1 MKFIHLSDLHIG
13 KRVNGFSMMED
24 QEYILNEII
33 NIIDNEE
40 PQAVILAG
48 DIYDKAIPQADAVE
62 LLDDFLVKLSER
74 RLQVFVISGNHDS
87 PERLAFGRR
96 LMEDSGIYVAPVY
109 DGNVKPFTVKDD
121 YGEVNIFLLPF
132 IKPVQVRKAFPQ
144 QVHEI
149 ESYNDAVRVA
159 IENMDIDSSVRS
171 VLVTHQF
178 VTGAVR
184 SESEDMTLS
193 AGGSDNIDCGIFKK
207 FDYVALGHI
216 HKPQNIGSPN
226 IRYCGTPL
234 KYSFSE
240 SLHEK
245 SVTVAELEE
254 KGSLSVRTVPLKPMR
269 DMVEIR
275 GEYDR
280 VTAKSF
286 YEGTTYRSDYMHIT
300 LTDEE
305 EIPEVIGR
313 LRSVYPNLMK
323 VDYHNTRTQSTGIV
337 DVVKM
342 PEVHMPLN
350 IFEEFYE
357 KQNNAPLS
365 QEQSGLLRKLIE
377 EVWEEEK

>member
-132 IKPVQVRKAFPQ
+132 IKPVHVRKAFPQ

-159 IENMDIDSSVRS
+159 IENMDIHSSICKIFS
-171 VLVTHQF
+171 VLFLILRKKNTNHRILTVGKSILF
-178 VTGAVR
+178 F
-184 SESEDMTLS
+184 
-193 AGGSDNIDCGIFKK
+193 NIYWYHIIFFRKI
-207 FDYVALGHI
+207 F
-216 HKPQNIGSPN
+216 
-226 IRYCGTPL
+226 
-234 KYSFSE
+234 
-240 SLHEK
+240 
-245 SVTVAELEE
+245 
-254 KGSLSVRTVPLKPMR
+254 
-269 DMVEIR
+269 
-275 GEYDR
+275 
-280 VTAKSF
+280 
-286 YEGTTYRSDYMHIT
+286 
-300 LTDEE
+300 
-305 EIPEVIGR
+305 
-313 LRSVYPNLMK
+313 
-323 VDYHNTRTQSTGIV
+323 HNTSTMFSLIRIIFFIFVHNTYIV
-337 DVVKM
+337 QF
-342 PEVHMPLN
+342 
-350 IFEEFYE
+350 IFCIILIHSCFYFSY
-357 KQNNAPLS
+357 NTS
-365 QEQSGLLRKLIE
+365 T
-377 EVWEEEK
+377 

>member
-1 MKFIHLSDLHIG
+1 M
-13 KRVNGFSMMED
+13 
-24 QEYILNEII
+24 
-33 NIIDNEE
+33 
-40 PQAVILAG
+40 
-48 DIYDKAIPQADAVE
+48 
-62 LLDDFLVKLSER
+62 
-74 RLQVFVISGNHDS
+74 
-87 PERLAFGRR
+87 
-96 LMEDSGIYVAPVY
+96 
-109 DGNVKPFTVKDD
+109 
-121 YGEVNIFLLPF
+121 
-132 IKPVQVRKAFPQ
+132 
-144 QVHEI
+144 
-149 ESYNDAVRVA
+149 
-159 IENMDIDSSVRS
+159 
-171 VLVTHQF
+171 
-178 VTGAVR
+178 
-184 SESEDMTLS
+184 
-193 AGGSDNIDCGIFKK
+193 
-207 FDYVALGHI
+207 
-216 HKPQNIGSPN
+216 
-226 IRYCGTPL
+226 
-234 KYSFSE
+234 
-240 SLHEK
+240 
-245 SVTVAELEE
+245 TVAELEE

>member
-132 IKPVQVRKAFPQ
+132 IKPVHVRKAFPQ

-193 AGGSDNIDCGIFKK
+193 AGGSDNIDCGIFTK
-207 FDYVALGHI
+207 FDYVALGH
-216 HKPQNIGSPN
+216 HFRGSPAGPSLEDRPRHGADDLDGQRHLRRGRRAGRRTGREVRGLQDRHRRLHGRDFRN
-226 IRYCGTPL
+226 PL
-234 KYSFSE
+234 D
-240 SLHEK
+240 
-245 SVTVAELEE
+245 
-254 KGSLSVRTVPLKPMR
+254 VPLSADVPDGAAR
-269 DMVEIR
+269 W
-275 GEYDR
+275 
-280 VTAKSF
+280 
-286 YEGTTYRSDYMHIT
+286 TYGHGR
-300 LTDEE
+300 
-305 EIPEVIGR
+305 GR
-313 LRSVYPNLMK
+313 LHGQY
-323 VDYHNTRTQSTGIV
+323 
-337 DVVKM
+337 
-342 PEVHMPLN
+342 
-350 IFEEFYE
+350 
-357 KQNNAPLS
+357 AA
-365 QEQSGLLRKLIE
+365 
-377 EVWEEEK
+377 